1 MPMDESDLAWELGL
15 LAVTA
20 AGVLVVLSL
29 VVGIVL
35 LFRRLFWRQ
44 ARIRRQRASAYCYP
58 NTTQPES
65 IVHITGLAQTPVAE
79 MRSPAATPATLT
91 YSRESVW
98 RKQIPGQT
106 RAPTPRR

>member
-1 MPMDESDLAWELGL
+1 MPMDELDLAWGLGL

-35 LFRRLFWRQ
+35 WFRRLCWRQ
-44 ARIRRQRASAYCYP
+44 ARIRRQRAPAYCYP

-65 IVHITGLAQTPVAE
+65 IVRITGLAQTPVAE
-79 MRSPAATPATLT
+79 TRSPAATPATQA
-91 YSRESVW
+91 YSRNSVW
-98 RKQIPGQT
+98 R
-106 RAPTPRR
+106 